1 MRYIDIN
8 KLNKALPNLKEDF
21 QSKKP
26 FKYIVINDFLS
37 SEICELLHAAYPQ
50 VDRGNWDGTTYIDQK
65 NKFTKRTFD
74 PGSLLDAI
82 CKEFNSMDFLSWL
95 QALTG
100 IKEELIGDE
109 EFFGGGLHQSIN
121 GAFLNIHIDYNFHP
135 KTKFH
140 RRLNAILYMNKEW
153 KDEYEGHLEFWDLAE
168 GRSEMLEKISP
179 SFNRM
184 VIFETNEI
192 SFHGHPTP
200 LKTPKEVSR
209 KSLAFYY
216 YTQTR
221 DETVATSDHNTI
233 YFNTQGFR
241 GQQKRFMSGIK
252 AFKERLIKKVL

>member
-1 MRYIDIN
+1 MMYIDIDR
-8 KLNKALPNLKEDF
+8 LNEILPNLKEDF
-21 QSKKP
+21 QNKEP
-26 FKYIVINDFLS
+26 FKYTIIENFLS
-37 SEICELLHAAYPQ
+37 SEISEQVHAAYPE
-50 VDRGNWDGTTYIDQK
+50 VDGGNWDGTTYINQK
-65 NKFTKRTFD
+65 NKFQKRTFD
-74 PGSLLDAI
+74 PGSLLDSI
-82 CKEFNSMDFLSWL
+82 CKEFNSIDFLSWL

-100 IKEELIGDE
+100 IKEELVGDE

-121 GAFLNIHIDYNFHP
+121 GAFLNIHVDYNFHP
-135 KTKFH
+135 KTQLH

-153 KDEYEGHLEFWDLAE
+153 KDEYEGHLELWDLAE

-179 SFNRM
+179 SFNKM

-200 LKTPKEVSR
+200 LQIPKEVSR

-221 DETVATSDHNTI
+221 GDIVAASDHNTI

-241 GQQKRFMSGIK
+241 GQLRKLISGIK
-252 AFKERLIKKVL
+252 AFKERLNK